1 MKRIIQFFA
10 LFLFSFSLFAQTDIS
25 LVSEAEKQGVS
36 FYWDSLGASGILEK
50 NGHQIVFHAGDPFVL
65 KDYKEILF
73 TDATEI
79 VGGNLMVSKKFV
91 EDTFA
96 FFSSKS
102 KENGYRVG
110 AIIIDPGHGG
120 KDPGASAKY
129 KINGKKVNVQEKD
142 ICLKTANLLCTRLKK
157 AYPDK
162 KIIMTRSEDVFL
174 SLEERTDIA
183 NAVKLGEHEAI
194 IYVSIHVNSSLD
206 KKATGYETWYLSP
219 DYRRT
224 VIEKDKNVDKNLF
237 NILNSLT
244 EEEYTSESLLI
255 AKFIM
260 DGIQAQVGNLST
272 QRGIKAN
279 DWFVVK
285 NANMPSVLIE
295 LGFLSNE
302 GEAKNLIDNF
312 YLQKLS
318 LGIYNGITAF
328 VTHFE
333 RSRGFMGGE

>member
-1 MKRIIQFFA
+1 MKRFVQFFA
-10 LFLFSFSLFAQTDIS
+10 LFLLSFSLFAQTNVN
-25 LVSEAEKQGVS
+25 LLSEAEKNGVS
-36 FYWDSLGASGILEK
+36 CYWDALGSSGVLEK
-50 NGHQIVFHAGDPFVL
+50 NGHQIAFHVGDAFVL
-65 KDYKEILF
+65 QDYTKIQF
-73 TDATEI
+73 TDAPELQDGT
-79 VGGNLMVSKKFV
+79 VMVSKKFID
-91 EDTFA
+91 DTFS
-96 FFSSKS
+96 FFNTRT
-102 KENGYRVG
+102 KESGYKVG

-120 KDPGASAKY
+120 KDPGALATY
-129 KINGKKVNVQEKD
+129 KINGKSVTIKEKD

-162 KIIMTRSEDVFL
+162 KIIMTRSTDVFL

-183 NAVKLGEHEAI
+183 NSVKLGEHEAI
-194 IYVSIHVNSSLD
+194 LYVSIHVNSSLD

-224 VIEKDKNVDKNLF
+224 VLEKDKNVDKNLF

-260 DGIQAQVGNLST
+260 DGIQAQVGSLSN

-295 LGFLSNE
+295 LGFVSNE
-302 GEAKNLIDNF
+302 AEAKNLIDNF

-318 LGIYNGITAF
+318 LGIYNGLTAF
-328 VTHFE
+328 ITHFE